1 LTASYFNTY
10 HTPLRTSKDF
20 ISALKAARSIA
31 DDMTTTIN
39 SNSTDMDTTHS
50 NNNQNETAVINKTDT
65 TLNSNNARVEVFPYS
80 IFYVFYEQYLTIWSD
95 TLINLVIT
103 ISAIFVVT
111 FIFLGFDLL
120 SSLIIISMIA
130 SIIINLMGLMFWWS
144 ISLNA
149 VSLVNLV
156 MVLKLLSFNKPMIY
170 PFIHS

>member
-1 LTASYFNTY
+1 LIVYLTASYFNTY

-20 ISALKAARSIA
+20 ISAIKAARSIA
-31 DDMTTTIN
+31 DDITITIN
-39 SNSTDMDTTHS
+39 SNNEVIDTIHS
-50 NNNQNETAVINKTDT
+50 NNNQNQTANQKNNTKT
-65 TLNSNNARVEVFPYS
+65 NPIVQVFPYS
-80 IFYVFYEQYLTIWSD
+80 LFYVFYEQYLTIWTD

-111 FIFLGFDLL
+111 FIFLGFDFL

-130 SIIINLMGLMFWWS
+130 AIIINLMGLMFWWS

-156 MVLKLLSFNKPMIY
+156 MV
-170 PFIHS
+170 